1 MSSDPSRRIKRLL
14 DVIVSISGLLVLW
27 PLLLVTAVLVRIRL
41 GSPVIF
47 RQTRPGLNGEPF
59 ELLKFRS
66 MRDGDGPDEE
76 RLTEFGKKLRS
87 LSLDELPELINIAR
101 GDMSLVGP
109 RPLLTE
115 YLPLYSERQARR
127 HEVRPG
133 LTGLA
138 QVSGRNLVGWEDRLE
153 LDVEYVENHSFL
165 GDMKI
170 LIQTVR
176 AVLTQDGISSSEAP
190 TMHHFLGSETGGRR

>member
-1 MSSDPSRRIKRLL
+1 MSSGLSGRIKRLL
-14 DVIVSISGLLVLW
+14 DVVVSVSGLLVLW
-27 PLLLVTAVLVRIRL
+27 PLLLVTAILVRLRL

-66 MRDGDGPDEE
+66 MRDGDELDEE
-76 RLTEFGKKLRS
+76 RLTEFGRRLRS
-87 LSLDELPELINIAR
+87 LSLDELPELLNIAR

-138 QVSGRNLVGWEDRLE
+138 QVSGRNLVGWDDRFE
-153 LDVEYVENHSFL
+153 MDVEYVENHSL
-165 GDMKI
+165 VGDVKI
-170 LIQTVR
+170 LIQTVQ
-176 AVLTQDGISSSEAP
+176 AVLTQDGISSSETS
-190 TMHHFLGSETGGRR
+190 TMHHFLGSEIGERG

>member
-1 MSSDPSRRIKRLL
+1 MSSSLSDAAKRLM
-14 DVIVSISGLLVLW
+14 DVVVSVSGLLVLW
-27 PLLLVTAVLVRIRL
+27 PLLVVVAILVRVRI

-47 RQTRPGLNGEPF
+47 RQTRPGLDGRPF

-66 MRDGDGPDEE
+66 MRDGDEPDEE
-76 RLTEFGKKLRS
+76 RLTEFGMKLRS

-138 QVSGRNLVGWEDRLE
+138 QVSGRNLVDWDERFE
-153 LDVEYVENHSFL
+153 LDVDYVESHSL
-165 GDMKI
+165 TGDLRI
-170 LIQTVR
+170 LVKTAQ
-176 AVLTQDGISSSEAP
+176 AVVTQAGISSAETP
-190 TMHHFLGSETGGRR
+190 TMHHFLGSETGDRR

>member
-1 MSSDPSRRIKRLL
+1 MRPADTAKRAI
-14 DVIVSISGLLVLW
+14 D
-27 PLLLVTAVLVRIRL
+27 VLVSTSALLALLPVFLVVGIVVRLRL

-47 RQTRPGLNGEPF
+47 RQVRPGKYGVPF

-66 MRDGDGPDEE
+66 MLDGDGSDNE
-76 RLTEFGKKLRS
+76 RLTSFGAKLRS
-87 LSLDELPELINIAR
+87 TSLDELPEIWNILR

-115 YLPLYSERQARR
+115 YLPLYSERQRRR

-138 QVSGRNLVGWEDRLE
+138 QVSGRNLLSWEERFE
-153 LDVEYVENHSFL
+153 LDVEYVDTQSFKQDL
-165 GDMKI
+165 VI
-170 LIQTVR
+170 LVRTFR
-176 AVLTQDGISSSEAP
+176 AVIGRDGITPEDET
-190 TMHHFLGSETGGRR
+190 TMSKFTGVGSE